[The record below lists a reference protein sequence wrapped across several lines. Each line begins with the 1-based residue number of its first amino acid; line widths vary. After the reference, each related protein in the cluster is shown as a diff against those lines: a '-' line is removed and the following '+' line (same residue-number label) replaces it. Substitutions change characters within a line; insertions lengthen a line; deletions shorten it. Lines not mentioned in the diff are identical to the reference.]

1 MQVYFALGSNEGDR
15 QNNLSHAIV
24 LLQDKGLQIK
34 RLSPV
39 VESPA
44 LLPENA
50 PADWNLP
57 FLNLVLEAEVVDS
70 QSPQQWR
77 RWCKEIQQTIGRDKK
92 LSSWA
97 PRPIDIDILLW
108 GDEIVADDDL
118 QIPDPDLV
126 KRAFVLSPLLHLR
139 PDLTPP
145 GQINQ
150 ANKTLFQYSYE
161 LEHHIPLWMGI
172 INVTPDSFSDGGQFT
187 AWDTVQS
194 QLEAMLSAGAN
205 IIDIGAESTRPGAK
219 PLTANEEWQRL
230 IPILEQLGDAH
241 FDKLLRPLFSIDT
254 YHVET
259 AIKALDWGADIIND
273 VSGLTNPEMLALARD
288 SDCDWIAMH
297 HVTVPADSRFTLTPQ
312 QDPYNEIEQW
322 LIHQLDKWSQAGLD
336 LNRIIFDP
344 GIGFGKDGLQSL
356 MVLRQAARFRQ
367 HGLRVLIG
375 HSRKSFMKNF
385 SKLETVDKDMVTV
398 GASLALCEQGV
409 DIIRVHNVPAHIAAY
424 RGWSHL
430 QDYHVQK
437 K

>member
-1 MQVYFALGSNEGDR
+1 MQVYLSLGSNAGNR
-15 QNNLSHAIV
+15 RNNLSRAIA
-24 LLQDKGLQIK
+24 LLQNKGLQIK

-57 FLNLVLEAEVVDS
+57 FLNLVLEADVADS

-77 RWCKEIQQTIGRDKK
+77 QWCKEIQQCIGRDKK
-92 LSSWA
+92 SSSWA

-108 GDEIVADDDL
+108 GNEIVADVDL
-118 QIPDPDLV
+118 QIPDPDLT

-139 PDLTPP
+139 PDLTLP
-145 GQINQ
+145 GQT
-150 ANKTLFQYSYE
+150 NKTLFQYSHE
-161 LEHHIPLWMGI
+161 LQHHIPLWMGI

-187 AWDTVQS
+187 AWHTVQS
-194 QLEAMLSAGAN
+194 QLDAMLAAGVN
-205 IIDIGAESTRPGAK
+205 IIDIGAESTRPGAT
-219 PLTANEEWQRL
+219 PLDTTEEWQRL
-230 IPILEQLGDAH
+230 QPILQSLAETYFNQ
-241 FDKLLRPLFSIDT
+241 LLRPLFSIDT

-259 AIKALDWGADIIND
+259 AANALAWGTDIIND
-273 VSGLTNPEMLALARD
+273 VSGLTDPEMLALARD

-312 QDPYNEIEQW
+312 QDPYSDIEHW
-322 LIHQLDKWSQAGLD
+322 LLHQLDKWDQAGLD
-336 LNRIIFDP
+336 LSRIIFDP

-367 HGLRVLIG
+367 HGVRVLVG

-385 SKLETVDKDMVTV
+385 SKLDTVDKDMVTV

-424 RGWSHL
+424 RGWAHL
-430 QDYHVQK
+430 QNYHVKRQL
-437 K
+437 

>member
-1 MQVYFALGSNEGDR
+1 MQVYLALGSNEGDR
-15 QNNLSHAIV
+15 QAHLRNAIV

-34 RLSPV
+34 HISPV

-57 FLNLVLEAEVVDS
+57 FLNLVLEAEVSDS
-70 QSPQQWR
+70 QPPQQWR
-77 RWCKEIQQTIGRDKK
+77 RWCKDIQQTIGRDKK

-108 GDEIVADDDL
+108 GEEIVNDHDL
-118 QIPDPDLV
+118 QIPDPDLTQ
-126 KRAFVLSPLLHLR
+126 RAFVLSPLIHLR
-139 PDLTPP
+139 PDLILP
-145 GQINQ
+145 GQKTNK
-150 ANKTLFQYSYE
+150 KTLFQYSQE
-161 LEHHIPLWMGI
+161 LAHHIPLWMGI

-187 AWDTVQS
+187 AWHAVQR
-194 QLEAMLSAGAN
+194 QVADMLAAGVN
-205 IIDIGAESTRPGAK
+205 IIDIGAESTRPGAT
-219 PLTANEEWQRL
+219 PLSAEQEWQRL
-230 IPILEQLGDAH
+230 QPILEQLGAAY
-241 FDKLLRPLFSIDT
+241 FGELLRPLFSVDT

-259 AIKALDWGADIIND
+259 AAKALTWGANIIND
-273 VSGLTNPEMLALARD
+273 VSGLTHPAMLAVARD
-288 SDCDWIAMH
+288 SSCDWVAMH
-297 HVTVPADSRFTLTPQ
+297 HVTMPADSRFTLTPQ
-312 QDPYNEIEQW
+312 QDPYPRIEQW
-322 LIHQLDKWSQAGLD
+322 LLQQLDKWDQAGLD

-356 MVLRQAARFRQ
+356 MLLRQATLLRQ
-367 HGLRVLIG
+367 HGLRILIG

-385 SKLETVDKDMVTV
+385 SKLDTVDKDMVTV

-424 RGWSHL
+424 RGWSHV
-430 QDYHVQK
+430 QDHHVQK